1 MEKLKFYTLVAVA
14 VLGFGAL
21 PVSAQDSDSDENAEE
36 VEEVIVTGSR
46 IARSEYEGI
55 NPVTLITSEDIEASG
70 QLNVSEVLR
79 STVQNTLGS
88 TYEGFQNGAVDAN
101 ISLRGAGSS
110 RTLVLL
116 DGKRMPGSPKQSG
129 AVANINVI
137 PTAAID
143 RIEILTDGA
152 SAIYGGDASAGV
164 VNIIL
169 KKDWD
174 GVTLRGG
181 TTEPDMPG
189 GKEDNFSL
197 VAGGTGDRSSFVFSY
212 EHQERNTIYWKDRW
226 YTKSTG
232 ASAADYS
239 DTTGISQGARTWIN
253 WDTFQYLPM
262 AACINHPLMVEN
274 GKIFYDGQYDGDA
287 NCGYDYTQVGAD
299 DASRKSDA
307 ISTSFTYQIN
317 DTTEFSLRGT
327 FSRVDGTSRFAPA
340 VGTYFVDA
348 GQIDI
353 IAPTFLCSDGTSIS
367 SSDGNYP
374 SFSGCQVT
382 GVTDTNN
389 VVPSP
394 TLGLAY
400 VRFTDNGNREM
411 DSVADLF
418 DIVAGFSG
426 EMGAWN
432 YDFNM
437 QFSNQL
443 SNEYGY
449 NYINSYAYSS
459 AAKQPG
465 FDPSLQTW
473 IDKYR
478 QDTFER
484 AENRFDSYFFGAGRD
499 LSDDL
504 SIYLGYEYFEFDY
517 ESRYDAGRG
526 GKNVIGSAG
535 NSSSGSRD
543 VGAFFVEALY
553 VANADLEISASA
565 RQDDYSDFG
574 TSSTYKLG
582 GKWTVPNVDNLFVRA
597 SLGTSFIAPDMQ
609 SLYGADSESYQF
621 ARDYVACDAAGI
633 APTACPQRQYA
644 TYITSNAGLGA
655 EESDNVNFGVVWKP
669 AANHSI
675 SLDYYQITF
684 ENLISVITLQSMI
697 DAERAGNLQAVL
709 NSVPSTT
716 RIALT
721 RSASGQLS
729 SSSALASYSPYINNS
744 DSEFTLEG
752 FDVKYSSY
760 YEVGPGTLSVDL
772 DSTMYLEYA
781 SSDGVSKIDS
791 VGAAGVPEWRANL
804 FVNYDWSDYGVRA
817 AYYYIPSTAE
827 TRVLGKL
834 TGELS
839 DVGYL
844 DVSFKWNTPWN
855 SYLTMGVRNVTDE
868 GVVLDSRL
876 EYDRGLYFMGHLGQ
890 VAYVNYTHN
899 F

>member
-1 MEKLKFYTLVAVA
+1 MKNKIFYLVLVASI
-14 VLGFGAL
+14 GFNGAPL
-21 PVSAQDSDSDENAEE
+21 FAQDSDADADDAE

-110 RTLVLL
+110 RTLILL

-181 TTEPDMPG
+181 TTEPDQPG
-189 GKEDNFSL
+189 GKEDSFSL
-197 VAGGTGDRSSFVFSY
+197 VAGGSGDKSSFVFSY

-226 YTKSTG
+226 YTQSTG
-232 ASAADYS
+232 ASSPDYT

-253 WDTFQYLPM
+253 WSTFQYLPM
-262 AACINHPLMVEN
+262 AACIGHPLMVEN
-274 GKIFYDGQYDGDA
+274 GKIFYDSQYDGDA
-287 NCGYDYTQVGAD
+287 NCGYDYTQIGAD

-307 ISTSFTYQIN
+307 ISTSFRYQIN

-340 VGTYFVDA
+340 VGTYFVPA
-348 GQIDI
+348 GGVDI
-353 IAPTFLCSDGTSIS
+353 IAPTFNCADGTSIS
-367 SSDGNYP
+367 STDGTYP

-382 GVTDTNN
+382 SITDTDN

-394 TLGLAY
+394 GLGLAY

-411 DSVADLF
+411 DSVTDLF
-418 DIVAGFSG
+418 DIVAGVSG
-426 EMGAWN
+426 EMGEWN
-432 YDFNM
+432 YDFNV

-443 SNEYGY
+443 ANEYGY
-449 NYINSYAYSS
+449 NYINSYAYSQ
-459 AAKQPG
+459 AAQQDG

-473 IDKYR
+473 VDKYR
-478 QDTFER
+478 HDTFER

-499 LSDDL
+499 LSDKL
-504 SIYLGYEYFEFDY
+504 SIYVGYEYFEFDY
-517 ESRYDAGRG
+517 ESRYDAGRQG
-526 GKNVIGSAG
+526 LNVIGSAG

-543 VGAFFVEALY
+543 VGAFFGEALY
-553 VANADLEISASA
+553 TVNADLEISASA

-574 TSSTYKLG
+574 KANTYKIG
-582 GKWTVPNVDNLFVRA
+582 AKWNVPMVDNLFVRA
-597 SLGTSFIAPDMQ
+597 SAGTSFIAPDMQ

-621 ARDYVACDAAGI
+621 ARDYVACDAASI
-633 APTACPQRQYA
+633 APADCPQRQYA
-644 TYITSNAGLGA
+644 TYITSNAGLEA
-655 EESDNVNFGVVWKP
+655 EESDNLNLGLVWRP
-669 AANHSI
+669 LPNQSV
-675 SLDYYQITF
+675 SLDYYEITF
-684 ENLISVITLQSMI
+684 ENLISVISLQAMI
-697 DAERAGNLQAVL
+697 DAERSGNLQAVL
-709 NSVPSTT
+709 DSVPSTT
-716 RIALT
+716 TIALT

-729 SSSALASYSPYINNS
+729 SSSALASFSPYINNG
-744 DSEFTLEG
+744 DLEFILEG
-752 FDVKYSSY
+752 VDLKYSSF
-760 YEVGPGTLSVDL
+760 YEVGPGTLTVDL
-772 DSTMYLEYA
+772 DATMYLEYA
-781 SSDGVSKIDS
+781 SSDGVSKVDS

-804 FVNYDWSDYGVRA
+804 FLGYNWADYGVRA

-834 TGELS
+834 SGSLS
-839 DVGYL
+839 DAGYL
-844 DVSFKWNTPWN
+844 DVSFKWDTPWN
-855 SYLTMGVRNVTDE
+855 SALTFGVRNVTDE